1 MPYVILAFG
10 SNISI
15 RSKSPVDSLLSAV
28 ENLSANGLIFKSI
41 SSLYLSPS
49 IGASYQ
55 PSYYNCVAYLNT
67 SFHSNK
73 LLTLIKQLERAS
85 GRKGGLH
92 WGARPLDIDII
103 DFNGEV
109 KNWHLNKKKQNSSKK
124 NRQSKVLPLRYP
136 HKEMHK
142 RAFVLKPLAQILPLW
157 RHPVMG
163 FTPAQLLSLN
173 CSPLVVKSTK
183 KLEIKFDL

>member
-1 MPYVILAFG
+1 MHYVVLALG
-10 SNISI
+10 SNIPA
-15 RSKSPVDSLLSAV
+15 RSKSPIESLLEAI
-28 ENLSANGLIFKSI
+28 EHLSLNGIIFNSI

-55 PSYYNCVAYLNT
+55 PPYYNCVVYGNT

-73 LLTLIKQLERAS
+73 LLKTIKQLERAS
-85 GRKGGLH
+85 GRRGDLH

-109 KNWHLNKKKQNSSKK
+109 KNWHLTKKIRTPAKK
-124 NRQSKVLPLRYP
+124 YRQSKVLPFTYP
-136 HKEMHK
+136 HKQMHQ
-142 RAFVLKPLAQILPLW
+142 RAFVLKPLAQILPSW

-163 FTPAQLLSLN
+163 LRPAHLLHLN
-173 CSPLVVKSTK
+173 CSPLVINSTK
-183 KLEIKFDL
+183 KLEIQIDV